1 MTVYEIE
8 DGRGELAYVAF
19 SYAMGLHGAEF
30 RAGTLDAV
38 ALLCQHSLDMSE
50 EGQGLLM
57 KALAEILDEALE

>member
-1 MTVYEIE
+1 
-8 DGRGELAYVAF
+8 
-19 SYAMGLHGAEF
+19 MGLHGAEF